1 MIAEPLIALDMD
13 KGPSFRCPDALR
25 EDSPGD
31 ALVDVHGT
39 EDTCVTLRVQFP
51 IIVRTNEIPPCTVH
65 IPDVETNRC
74 ARAGSFLT
82 HQHSQGRD
90 LSTYSE

>member
-1 MIAEPLIALDMD
+1 MVAEPLIALDMD
-13 KGPSFRCPDALR
+13 KGLSFRYRDAFR

-39 EDTCVTLRVQFP
+39 GDTCVTLRVQFP

-65 IPDVETNRC
+65 FPDVETNRC
-74 ARAGSFLT
+74 ARAGAYAPIMMRQRSCVANRL
-82 HQHSQGRD
+82 
-90 LSTYSE
+90 E